1 MQDIHEGKHKCQR
14 RKRAQAHNAAIGDK
28 TSQKRSAT
36 RRLDNRTKRHDGP
49 AHEHNAPGHGVLE
62 LLPRQELH
70 ARKKHHGKTDQCNDR
85 SVQHRNPVAG
95 NPKNEQAEHD
105 NNSLDFIGLNLLSCG
120 SLFADT
126 LKALV
131 GNGFGFQNLSDKE
144 PGDGNHHDNHRQRDD
159 DPIEERDRRARSL
172 LENIH
177 CNNVER
183 ATCRRCHA
191 TRDGRNRDTNHQ
203 AASKIRF

>member
-1 MQDIHEGKHKCQR
+1 MGKGNLAKVLAWETVIMALISIVGGEALGIALG
-14 RKRAQAHNAAIGDK
+14 K
-28 TSQKRSAT
+28 
-36 RRLDNRTKRHDGP
+36 LF
-49 AHEHNAPGHGVLE
+49 ELLLEYGHGVPKF
-62 LLPRQELH
+62 LPRQELH

-85 SVQHRNPVAG
+85 SVQHRNPVAR
-95 NPKNEQAEHD
+95 NPENEQAEHD